1 MTGRVHREQRSSGT
15 RSFISAA
22 YGSRHFYGAPPA
34 RHNEI
39 QDLWIHPPAVAFTS
53 LTKYGIVITENI
65 RIRKISSQMPQIF
78 FLNYFFH
85 RHSQQRHLDTF
96 EREREKENFR

>member
-1 MTGRVHREQRSSGT
+1 MHKKKIKVAVDGRQGSSGT
-15 RSFISAA
+15 TLFRYAVLHFRGLRFNF
-22 YGSRHFYGAPPA
+22 YGHFYGAPPA

-65 RIRKISSQMPQIF
+65 RIRKISSQMQIF

-85 RHSQQRHLDTF
+85 S
-96 EREREKENFR
+96 